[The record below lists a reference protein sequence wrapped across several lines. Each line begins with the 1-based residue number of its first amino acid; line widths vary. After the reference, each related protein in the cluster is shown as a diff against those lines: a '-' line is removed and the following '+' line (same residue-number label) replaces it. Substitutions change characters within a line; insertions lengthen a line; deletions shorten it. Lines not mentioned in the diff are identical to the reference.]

1 MAQDNDAI
9 KRIIQSRKNSDVNEI
24 LKNYSNKEARENGWD
39 SNSVHKEN
47 IMLNLSATDK
57 ESVLSQMS
65 DVLFQNGFVKSTFKD
80 AVIDREKEFATGL
93 PTHLCSVAIPHTDVE
108 HINHRTIG
116 VAVLE
121 KEVPFIEMGT
131 LDQQTE
137 VKIVFMLAMD
147 KVDDQLKLLQ
157 QLMQIFQS
165 EEKLEQILRTKD
177 ETILA
182 TLINDYLEYN

>member
-1 MAQDNDAI
+1 MGHRLI
-9 KRIIQSRKNSDVNEI
+9 HE
-24 LKNYSNKEARENGWD
+24 
-39 SNSVHKEN
+39 EN
-47 IMLNLSATDK
+47 IILNLSATDK

-65 DVLFQNGFVKSTFKD
+65 DVLCQNGFVKSKFKD
-80 AVIDREKEFATGL
+80 AVIEREKEFATGL

-108 HINHRTIG
+108 HINNRTIG
-116 VAVLE
+116 VAILE
-121 KEVPFIEMGT
+121 KEVPFVEMGT
-131 LDQQTE
+131 LDQQTD

-177 ETILA
+177 RAALA
-182 TLINDYLEYN
+182 TIINGYLEYN

>member
-1 MAQDNDAI
+1 MGQ
-9 KRIIQSRKNSDVNEI
+9 Q
-24 LKNYSNKEARENGWD
+24 L
-39 SNSVHKEN
+39 VHKEN

-108 HINHRTIG
+108 
-116 VAVLE
+116 
-121 KEVPFIEMGT
+121 
-131 LDQQTE
+131 
-137 VKIVFMLAMD
+137 
-147 KVDDQLKLLQ
+147 

-182 TLINDYLEYN
+182 TLINDYLKYN

>member
-1 MAQDNDAI
+1 MGHRLI
-9 KRIIQSRKNSDVNEI
+9 HE
-24 LKNYSNKEARENGWD
+24 
-39 SNSVHKEN
+39 EN
-47 IMLNLSATDK
+47 IILNLSATDK

-65 DVLFQNGFVKSTFKD
+65 DVLYQNGVVKSTFKD
-80 AVIDREKEFATGL
+80 AVIEREKEFATGL

-108 HINHRTIG
+108 HINNRTIG
-116 VAVLE
+116 VAILE
-121 KEVPFIEMGT
+121 KEVPFVEMGT
-131 LDQQTE
+131 LDQQTD

-177 ETILA
+177 RAALA
-182 TLINDYLEYN
+182 TIINGYLEYN

>member
-1 MAQDNDAI
+1 MGQ
-9 KRIIQSRKNSDVNEI
+9 Q
-24 LKNYSNKEARENGWD
+24 L
-39 SNSVHKEN
+39 VHKEN

-65 DVLFQNGFVKSTFKD
+65 EVLFQNGFVKSTFKD

-165 EEKLEQILRTKD
+165 EEKLEQMLRTKD

>member
-1 MAQDNDAI
+1 MGQ
-9 KRIIQSRKNSDVNEI
+9 Q
-24 LKNYSNKEARENGWD
+24 L
-39 SNSVHKEN
+39 VHKEN

-65 DVLFQNGFVKSTFKD
+65 EVLFQNGFVKSTFKD

-147 KVDDQLKLLQ
+147 KVDEQ

>member
-1 MAQDNDAI
+1 MFG
-9 KRIIQSRKNSDVNEI
+9 R
-24 LKNYSNKEARENGWD
+24 
-39 SNSVHKEN
+39 
-47 IMLNLSATDK
+47 
-57 ESVLSQMS
+57 
-65 DVLFQNGFVKSTFKD
+65 
-80 AVIDREKEFATGL
+80 
-93 PTHLCSVAIPHTDVE
+93 AIPHTDVE

>member
-1 MAQDNDAI
+1 MRCVVA
-9 KRIIQSRKNSDVNEI
+9 
-24 LKNYSNKEARENGWD
+24 
-39 SNSVHKEN
+39 
-47 IMLNLSATDK
+47 
-57 ESVLSQMS
+57 
-65 DVLFQNGFVKSTFKD
+65 NGFVKSTFKD

-93 PTHLCSVAIPHTDVE
+93 PTHDYLQVAIPHTDVE

-116 VAVLE
+116 VAVLKRRRE
-121 KEVPFIEMGT
+121 DAFIEEMGT

-147 KVDDQLKLLQ
+147 KVDDDFKLLQ

-165 EEKLEQILRTKD
+165 EEKLEQIYYDKD

>member
-1 MAQDNDAI
+1 M
-9 KRIIQSRKNSDVNEI
+9 
-24 LKNYSNKEARENGWD
+24 
-39 SNSVHKEN
+39 
-47 IMLNLSATDK
+47 
-57 ESVLSQMS
+57 
-65 DVLFQNGFVKSTFKD
+65 
-80 AVIDREKEFATGL
+80 
-93 PTHLCSVAIPHTDVE
+93 
-108 HINHRTIG
+108 
-116 VAVLE
+116 AVLE

-182 TLINDYLEYN
+182 TLINDYLKYN

>member
-1 MAQDNDAI
+1 MGHRLI
-9 KRIIQSRKNSDVNEI
+9 HE
-24 LKNYSNKEARENGWD
+24 
-39 SNSVHKEN
+39 EN
-47 IMLNLSATDK
+47 IILNLSATDK

-65 DVLFQNGFVKSTFKD
+65 DVLYQNGFVKSTFKD
-80 AVIDREKEFATGL
+80 AVIQREEEFATGL

-108 HINHRTIG
+108 HINNRTIG
-116 VAVLE
+116 VAILE
-121 KEVPFIEMGT
+121 KEVPFVEMGT
-131 LDQQTE
+131 LDQQTD

-177 ETILA
+177 RAALA
-182 TLINDYLEYN
+182 TIINEYLEYN

>member
-1 MAQDNDAI
+1 MGHRLI
-9 KRIIQSRKNSDVNEI
+9 HE
-24 LKNYSNKEARENGWD
+24 
-39 SNSVHKEN
+39 EN
-47 IMLNLSATDK
+47 IILNLSATYK

-65 DVLFQNGFVKSTFKD
+65 DVLYQNGFVKSTFKD
-80 AVIDREKEFATGL
+80 AVIEREKEFATGL

-108 HINHRTIG
+108 HINNRTIG
-116 VAVLE
+116 VAILE
-121 KEVPFIEMGT
+121 KEVPFVEMGT
-131 LDQQTE
+131 LDQQTD

-177 ETILA
+177 RAALA
-182 TLINDYLEYN
+182 TIINGYLEYN

>member
-1 MAQDNDAI
+1 
-9 KRIIQSRKNSDVNEI
+9 
-24 LKNYSNKEARENGWD
+24 
-39 SNSVHKEN
+39 
-47 IMLNLSATDK
+47 
-57 ESVLSQMS
+57 
-65 DVLFQNGFVKSTFKD
+65 
-80 AVIDREKEFATGL
+80 
-93 PTHLCSVAIPHTDVE
+93 
-108 HINHRTIG
+108 
-116 VAVLE
+116 
-121 KEVPFIEMGT
+121 
-131 LDQQTE
+131 TE

>member
-1 MAQDNDAI
+1 MGHRLI
-9 KRIIQSRKNSDVNEI
+9 HE
-24 LKNYSNKEARENGWD
+24 
-39 SNSVHKEN
+39 EN
-47 IMLNLSATDK
+47 IILNLSATDK

-65 DVLFQNGFVKSTFKD
+65 DVLCQNGFVKSTFKD
-80 AVIDREKEFATGL
+80 AVIEREKEFATGL

-108 HINHRTIG
+108 HINNRTIG
-116 VAVLE
+116 VAILE
-121 KEVPFIEMGT
+121 KEVSFVEMGT
-131 LDQQTE
+131 LDQQTD

-177 ETILA
+177 RAALA
-182 TLINDYLEYN
+182 TIINGYLEYN

>member
-1 MAQDNDAI
+1 MGHRLI
-9 KRIIQSRKNSDVNEI
+9 HE
-24 LKNYSNKEARENGWD
+24 
-39 SNSVHKEN
+39 EN
-47 IMLNLSATDK
+47 IILNLSATDK

-65 DVLFQNGFVKSTFKD
+65 DVLCQNGFVKSTFKD
-80 AVIDREKEFATGL
+80 AVIEREKEFATGL

-108 HINHRTIG
+108 HINNRTIG
-116 VAVLE
+116 VAILE
-121 KEVPFIEMGT
+121 KEVPFVEMET
-131 LDQQTE
+131 LDQQTD

-177 ETILA
+177 RAALA
-182 TLINDYLEYN
+182 TIINGYLEYN

>member
-1 MAQDNDAI
+1 
-9 KRIIQSRKNSDVNEI
+9 
-24 LKNYSNKEARENGWD
+24 
-39 SNSVHKEN
+39 
-47 IMLNLSATDK
+47 
-57 ESVLSQMS
+57 
-65 DVLFQNGFVKSTFKD
+65 
-80 AVIDREKEFATGL
+80 
-93 PTHLCSVAIPHTDVE
+93 
-108 HINHRTIG
+108 
-116 VAVLE
+116 
-121 KEVPFIEMGT
+121 MGT
-131 LDQQTE
+131 LDRQTE

>member
-1 MAQDNDAI
+1 MGQ
-9 KRIIQSRKNSDVNEI
+9 Q
-24 LKNYSNKEARENGWD
+24 L
-39 SNSVHKEN
+39 VHEEN

-65 DVLFQNGFVKSTFKD
+65 DVLFQNGFVKQRLKMQLST
-80 AVIDREKEFATGL
+80 EKRNL
-93 PTHLCSVAIPHTDVE
+93 RQDYRRIYVRSIPHTDVE

-121 KEVPFIEMGT
+121 KVPFVEMGT

-137 VKIVFMLAMD
+137 VKIVFIAMD

-157 QLMQIFQS
+157 QLMQIFQN